1 MDWLAN
7 LLPGPRTCRSDSDRR
22 TQHTNAAEMCVDY
35 PAVPALS
42 LLFSA
47 EKCEK
52 KTCEMIRQRVNECQL
67 ECVSVC
73 VHSIIQLCLASQRVG
88 WVCVCVS
95 SRTRTRIF
103 NLKLRFFSHHFFLC
117 LPPLKRGHCA
127 QGWRDGV
134 GSTRYTVWQNSFE
147 PGSTEAVNALTDLQT
162 FYLLTLGL

>member
-1 MDWLAN
+1 MLRIYIVYMRWRLDWLAN

-47 EKCEK
+47 EKCEE

-67 ECVSVC
+67 DCVCVC

-88 WVCVCVS
+88 CVCVCVL

-103 NLKLRFFSHHFFLC
+103 NLKLRFFQPPFFPLSAALKARPLC
-117 LPPLKRGHCA
+117 SGLEGWGREHSIHCLA
-127 QGWRDGV
+127 K
-134 GSTRYTVWQNSFE
+134 
-147 PGSTEAVNALTDLQT
+147 LI
-162 FYLLTLGL
+162 